1 VFVALS
7 IQSPVRMRHMV
18 IYSLSG
24 SIEFFYNGPIFEKKK
39 IIEQEMCVVMSS
51 TTFAETFLVLTVISE
66 MLS

>member
-1 VFVALS
+1 
-7 IQSPVRMRHMV
+7 MRHMV